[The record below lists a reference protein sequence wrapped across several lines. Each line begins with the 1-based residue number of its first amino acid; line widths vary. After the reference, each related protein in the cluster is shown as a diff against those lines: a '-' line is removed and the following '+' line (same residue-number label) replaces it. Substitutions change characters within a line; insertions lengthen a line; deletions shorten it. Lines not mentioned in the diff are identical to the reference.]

1 MNEDIRE
8 MIDKLK
14 NFKQFVNENITNGN
28 EIIFSD
34 IDEDEVR
41 VYEDKLRELFGFVGD
56 GIYDI
61 DYDLKHN
68 HVWIEFYPSSF
79 GHIELSDWNKV
90 DNILKKYV
98 DEYGETNGLENYKIS
113 FRLDLYFNDDYN
125 LGIY

>member
-1 MNEDIRE
+1 VLR
-8 MIDKLK
+8 L
-14 NFKQFVNENITNGN
+14 
-28 EIIFSD
+28 IIF
-34 IDEDEVR
+34 VR
-41 VYEDKLRELFGFVGD
+41 KIKKRPTALFNSSFSYFIIFFRIINSNKISFHFNFVGD

-61 DYDLKHN
+61 GYILKHN

-90 DNILKKYV
+90 DSILKNYI
-98 DEYGETNGLENYKIS
+98 DNYGETNGLENYKIS

>member
-1 MNEDIRE
+1 MGEETILESIFFDRE
-8 MIDKLK
+8 QRVLANVSDEEK
-14 NFKQFVNENITNGN
+14 NVILEIKRDGN
-28 EIIFSD
+28 
-34 IDEDEVR
+34 
-41 VYEDKLRELFGFVGD
+41 EDKLRELFGFVGD

-90 DNILKKYV
+90 DSILKKYV